1 VLLYLQKFNHKFFN
15 FNFIKQLLFI
25 SVSIGFNHH
34 LQILGSLVFA
44 VSLSVYYLLLSIPIT
59 NFINNLERALI
70 TELLWTQS
78 RRYGGLLGGYP
89 PRKSSQPPKL
99 MNQWNFVNFQNV

>member
-1 VLLYLQKFNHKFFN
+1 VL
-15 FNFIKQLLFI
+15 
-25 SVSIGFNHH
+25 
-34 LQILGSLVFA
+34 A

-78 RRYGGLLGGYP
+78 RRYGGLWCGYP

-99 MNQWNFVNFQNV
+99 INQWNFVNFQNVKPCCTNVKPLI